1 MKPNTAN
8 IPPALKR
15 EPWMAVFFVVF
26 APFLFPAVFT
36 ILAVEILPESV
47 RADRVTLFLVLALA
61 STSLFGAASYWSES
75 IGAGAF
81 AGRLRGKSDWFVAAL
96 FLGPLILFGASIMMA
111 AISEFEAGWQ
121 WADEDYAETLD
132 PTFMPLSLIVYAVL
146 VAPVVEEVIYRGI
159 GLGALMSQGVGAGL
173 AVVLSSVA
181 FTLVHLQYSPAGM
194 AAVFLAAL
202 GFGWLRLA
210 SGSVGVAIVAHMSAN
225 GTMLLI
231 QTAVTQAPAT

>member
-1 MKPNTAN
+1 MNPNTAN

-36 ILAVEILPESV
+36 VLAVAILPESV

-61 STSLFGAASYWSES
+61 STCLFAAASYWSES

-96 FLGPLILFGASIMMA
+96 LLGPVILFGASIMMA
-111 AISEFEAGWQ
+111 AVSGFEAGWQ
-121 WADEDYAETLD
+121 FADAAYAATLD
-132 PTFMPLSLIVYAVL
+132 LSFMPLSLIVYAVL
-146 VAPVVEEVIYRGI
+146 VAPFVEEVIYRGI
-159 GLGALMSQGVGAGL
+159 GVGALMARGVGAPIALGL
-173 AVVLSSVA
+173 TSVA
-181 FTLVHLQYSPAGM
+181 FAMVHLQYSPAGM
-194 AAVFLAAL
+194 MAVFLAAL
-202 GFGWLRLA
+202 GFGWLRIA

-231 QTAVTQAPAT
+231 QSAVAQAPAT